1 MLGDQLTQLLLAK
14 NGGDT
19 GHGFRDDVRQY
30 GLTLRKD
37 NTKLRDQLLN
47 NQADLDT
54 IVKKG
59 REVRSDVLGSG
70 NDDSNGLRATYIGD
84 SQGLRTAD
92 QEQELKDMQDYN
104 QRHAVG
110 VDDIKDFPQDG
121 DDAEGDLKARNQ
133 PKIAGLEGIEFETGN
148 S

>member
-1 MLGDQLTQLLLAK
+1 M
-14 NGGDT
+14 
-19 GHGFRDDVRQY
+19 RQY

-133 PKIAGLEGIEFETGN
+133 PKVRHSVYLLSQPECNCDWRPLQIAGLEGIEFETGN